1 MQRQLV
7 LVVALIALTRP
18 VAGQRISG
26 QLHHYVFFGQD
37 RERLREASSFFES
50 RTLEGAQVAYSW
62 RQLEPEKDRY
72 DFRAIRED
80 LSLLQSKGKR
90 LFIQLQDVTFNPS
103 RINVPQYL
111 LQDPAYHGGAARQ
124 YRIPDDDESRAVPA
138 GWVARRWDPA
148 VQERFRLLLHAL
160 GREFDGRIEG
170 INLAETSVDFG
181 SSGRLFPAGFSFD
194 SYRDAIITNLRVLR
208 SAFQRS
214 VVLQYA
220 NFMPGEWRPTDD
232 KGYLRSVYEAAR
244 AAHVGVG
251 GPDLMP
257 FRVGQVKGSY
267 PLIRDAAGRVP
278 TGIAVQDGNL
288 AQVNPSTGQ
297 RVRVSELLQFAKEQL
312 GVDYMFWG
320 TEEPY
325 YSTEVIPFLNGARQ

>member
-1 MQRQLV
+1 VKRHLAS
-7 LVVALIALTRP
+7 LVALVALTTP
-18 VAGQRISG
+18 PASQRIREP
-26 QLHHYVFFGQD
+26 HHYLFFGQD
-37 RERLREASSFFES
+37 REQLKVASSFLES
-50 RTLEGAQVAYSW
+50 RTIEGAQVVYSW
-62 RQLEPEKDRY
+62 RQLEPEKDTY
-72 DFRAIRED
+72 DFSTIRED

-90 LFIQLQDVTFNPS
+90 LFIQVQDVTFSPS
-103 RINVPQYL
+103 RVNVPQYL
-111 LQDPAYHGGAARQ
+111 LKDSSYHGGAARQ
-124 YRIPDDDESRAVPA
+124 YQIPDDDESRAVTA

-170 INLAETSVDFG
+170 INLAESSVDFG
-181 SSGRLFPAGFSFD
+181 SSGRLFPAGFSFEG
-194 SYRDAIITNLRVLR
+194 YRDAIITNLRALR

-220 NFMPGEWRPTDD
+220 NFMPGEWRPTSD
-232 KGYLRSVYEAAR
+232 KGYLRSVYEAAL

-288 AQVNPSTGQ
+288 AQVNPSTGE
-297 RVRVSELLQFAKEQL
+297 RVRASELLRFARDEL
-312 GVDYMFWG
+312 GVDYVFWG

-325 YSTEVIPFLNGARQ
+325 YSTEVIPLLNAARP

>member
-1 MQRQLV
+1 V
-7 LVVALIALTRP
+7 
-18 VAGQRISG
+18 
-26 QLHHYVFFGQD
+26 HHYIFFGQD
-37 RERLREASSFFES
+37 RERLRVASSFLES
-50 RTLEGAQVAYSW
+50 RTIEGAQVAYSW
-62 RQLEPEKDRY
+62 RQLEPEKGSY

-80 LSLLQSKGKR
+80 LALLQSKRKR
-90 LFIQLQDVTFNPS
+90 LFIQIQDVTFTAS
-103 RINVPQYL
+103 RFGVPEYL
-111 LQDPAYHGGAARQ
+111 LQESSYHGGVARQ
-124 YRIPDDDESRAVPA
+124 YRIPDDDESRAAPA

-160 GREFDGRIEG
+160 GQEFDGRIEG
-170 INLAETSVDFG
+170 INLAETSVEFG

-194 SYRDAIITNLRVLR
+194 GYRDGIITNLRALR

-214 VVLQYA
+214 VVMQYA
-220 NFMPGEWRPTDD
+220 NFMPGEWRPISD
-232 KGYLRSVYEAAR
+232 KGYLRSVFEAAR

-257 FRVGQVKGSY
+257 FRPGQVKGSY

-288 AQVNPSTGQ
+288 AQVNPNTGQ

-312 GVDYMFWG
+312 DVNYVFWC

-325 YSTEVIPFLNGARQ
+325 YSAEVIPFLNGGKQ